1 MIPQG
6 PTKVSVFASCRT
18 SANIPFGRFITAPVS
33 VLWRPILKFSPH
45 LADYSSKNQF
55 PRKSSR
61 TRECRGHVIFL
72 REYMVEETNPVFSPP
87 FFLLLRSTGSAA
99 QKKEFEREFSE
110 RKKNEIFAIRVRRII
125 SSILAGL
132 VSSGRKDRASFP
144 NGSGTIYECVNLSP
158 EGFLRWTGNEPCET
172 AFPND
177 FQTTTIRRGP
187 SRPTT
192 RYKFVC
198 PVFWPH
204 LPCII
209 REHSCERSA
218 NAAADKSSSK

>member
-1 MIPQG
+1 MIPPG
-6 PTKVSVFASCRT
+6 STKVSVFASCRT

-87 FFLLLRSTGSAA
+87 FFSLLRSTGSAA

-125 SSILAGL
+125 LVGL

-158 EGFLRWTGNEPCET
+158 EGFLRWTGNEPVWNSVSQR
-172 AFPND
+172 FPD
-177 FQTTTIRRGP
+177 DHDST
-187 SRPTT
+187 RP
-192 RYKFVC
+192 VASDH
-198 PVFWPH
+198 P
-204 LPCII
+204 L
-209 REHSCERSA
+209 
-218 NAAADKSSSK
+218 